1 MSLEAVMVKSWEPYL
16 VVGSKG
22 MLGTDLVNLLQRRG
36 LQTVALDI
44 DEVDIRVAASVKDA
58 LARYQPGVVINVAA
72 YTDVD
77 GCESKPEEAFSINA
91 QGPKNLAEA
100 ASDTGSYLVHM
111 STDYVFDGTKG
122 VPYVEEDPINPL
134 GVYGRSKA
142 EGERYV
148 RELLPERHC
157 IVRTQWLF
165 GLNGKNFVE
174 AILSQAQKRNTLRVV
189 SDQRGSPTYAHDL
202 ATALVMI
209 CELGPQGTL
218 HVTNSGEATWHEFA
232 CKILELAGLG
242 SVRVEP
248 ITTEELGRP
257 APRPAYSVM
266 DNSRFFEVTGLG
278 LRSWEDAV
286 GAYLDERQR
295 VGLLL

>member
-1 MSLEAVMVKSWEPYL
+1 MVKSWEPCL

-22 MLGTDLVNLLQRRG
+22 MLGTDLVKLLQERG

-44 DEVDIRVAASVKDA
+44 DEIDIRMADSVMDA
-58 LARYQPGVVINVAA
+58 FAEYRPGVVFNVAA

-77 GCESKPEEAFSINA
+77 GCESSPEEAFNINA
-91 QGPKNLAEA
+91 QGPRNLAV
-100 ASDTGSYLVHM
+100 ASLNAGSFLVHL
-111 STDYVFDGTKG
+111 STDYVFDGSKG
-122 VPYVEEDPINPL
+122 APYVEEDPINPL
-134 GVYGRSKA
+134 GAYGRSKA

-165 GLNGKNFVE
+165 GLHGKNFVE
-174 AILSQAQKRNTLRVV
+174 AILSQAQKTDKLRVV
-189 SDQRGSPTYAHDL
+189 SDQRGSPTYAPDL
-202 ATALVMI
+202 ATALVRV
-209 CELGPQGTL
+209 CELGSRGTL
-218 HVTNSGEATWHEFA
+218 HVTNSGEATWYEFA
-232 CKILELAGLG
+232 RTILDLAGLG

-266 DNSRFFEVTGLG
+266 DNARFIELTGLG
-278 LRSWEDAV
+278 LRSWEEAL
-286 GAYLDERQR
+286 GAYLNERQR
-295 VGLLL
+295 AGLLL

>member
-44 DEVDIRVAASVKDA
+44 DEIDIRMADSVRDA
-58 LARYQPGVVINVAA
+58 FAKYRPGVVINVAA

-100 ASDTGSYLVHM
+100 SRDAGSFLVQI
-111 STDYVFDGTKG
+111 STDYVFDGNKG
-122 VPYVEEDPINPL
+122 APYVEEDPINPL

-148 RELLPERHC
+148 SELLPLRHC
-157 IVRTQWLF
+157 IVRTEWLF

-174 AILSQAQKRNTLRVV
+174 AILSQAQKRNMLRVV
-189 SDQRGSPTYAHDL
+189 SDQRGSPTYAQDL
-202 ATALVMI
+202 ATALIKI
-209 CELGPQGTL
+209 CELGPRGTL

-242 SVRVEP
+242 RVRVEP
-248 ITTEELGRP
+248 ITAEELGRP

-266 DNSRFFEVTGLG
+266 DNSRFIEVTGLR

-286 GAYLDERQR
+286 RAYLDERQR
-295 VGLLL
+295 EGLLL

>member
-1 MSLEAVMVKSWEPYL
+1 MNLEAVMVNAWEPYL

-22 MLGTDLVNLLQRRG
+22 MLGTDLVRLLQRRG

-44 DEVDIRVAASVKDA
+44 DEVDIRVADSVMDA
-58 LARYQPGVVINVAA
+58 FAKYQPGVVINVAA

-77 GCESKPEEAFSINA
+77 GCESAPEQAFSINA

-100 ASDTGSYLVHM
+100 SLHAGSFLVHL
-111 STDYVFDGTKG
+111 STDYVFDGNKG
-122 VPYVEEDPINPL
+122 APYAEEDPISPL

-165 GLNGKNFVE
+165 GLHGKNFVE
-174 AILSQAQKRNTLRVV
+174 AILSQALKGNELRVV
-189 SDQRGSPTYAHDL
+189 SDQRGTPTYAQDL
-202 ATALVMI
+202 ATALVEI
-209 CELGPQGTL
+209 CELGPSGTL
-218 HVTNSGEATWHEFA
+218 HVTNAGEATWYEFA
-232 CKILELAGLG
+232 RKILELAGLG
-242 SVRVEP
+242 SMHVEP

-266 DNSRFFEVTGLG
+266 DNSRFIGITGVG

-286 GAYLDERQR
+286 EAYLEERQR
-295 VGLLL
+295 AGLLL